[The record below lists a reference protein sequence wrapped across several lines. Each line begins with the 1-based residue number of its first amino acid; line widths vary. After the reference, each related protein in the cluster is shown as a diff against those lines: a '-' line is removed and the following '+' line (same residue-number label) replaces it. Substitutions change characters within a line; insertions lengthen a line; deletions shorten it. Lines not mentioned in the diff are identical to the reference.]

1 MVDLIHVCLYIF
13 LCSNIFDL
21 TSILLPVT
29 RVLLLLDMLHFGIK
43 FFIVIEEINLI
54 VFIDKSVLVDNIL
67 YYVIKVTVIYRLRAS
82 KTEPAPGSL
91 LLAVCPRGLKVCP
104 ENNPPSIFLWSSIG
118 KLSFERKKFE
128 IRTSHEKLT
137 LYTSSDE
144 KSRLLL
150 ALCKAAHQFSMA
162 VAPRLNEVRR
172 EEEERQ
178 RWDCDQ
184 RISVISSTSSNTTS
198 GIVSDRVHSE
208 DELEIMITSP
218 PAPSTESLALA
229 HLLDSAPA
237 SSRTSAASAT
247 AALATLTLKEEDEV
261 KPTLSES
268 SAKTNSGKFTGSQ
281 CSSSCS
287 TVVVT
292 PIQTSEF
299 SNYRFLIMLVVSNVV
314 YPVKR

>member
-1 MVDLIHVCLYIF
+1 MHICLGKIIPLTWKVCKYFGNFIF
-13 LCSNIFDL
+13 NC
-21 TSILLPVT
+21 
-29 RVLLLLDMLHFGIK
+29 
-43 FFIVIEEINLI
+43 
-54 VFIDKSVLVDNIL
+54 
-67 YYVIKVTVIYRLRAS
+67 RLKAS
-82 KTEPAPGSL
+82 KMESTPGSL
-91 LLAVCPRGLKVCP
+91 LLAVCARGLRVCP
-104 ENNPPSIFLWSSIG
+104 DNNPPSIFLWSSIG

-150 ALCKAAHQFSMA
+150 ALCKATHQFSMA

-172 EEEERQ
+172 EEEERL

-247 AALATLTLKEEDEV
+247 ASAFAALTLKEEEEEDAEEIS
-261 KPTLSES
+261 KPPCSES
-268 SAKTNSGKFTGSQ
+268 SGKTTNGKCAGSQ

-292 PIQTSEF
+292 PIQTSKITTN
-299 SNYRFLIMLVVSNVV
+299 SSL
-314 YPVKR
+314 

>member
-1 MVDLIHVCLYIF
+1 
-13 LCSNIFDL
+13 
-21 TSILLPVT
+21 
-29 RVLLLLDMLHFGIK
+29 
-43 FFIVIEEINLI
+43 
-54 VFIDKSVLVDNIL
+54 
-67 YYVIKVTVIYRLRAS
+67 
-82 KTEPAPGSL
+82 
-91 LLAVCPRGLKVCP
+91 
-104 ENNPPSIFLWSSIG
+104 
-118 KLSFERKKFE
+118 
-128 IRTSHEKLT
+128 
-137 LYTSSDE
+137 
-144 KSRLLL
+144 
-150 ALCKAAHQFSMA
+150 MA
-162 VAPRLNEVRR
+162 VAPRLSEARR

-184 RISVISSTSSNTTS
+184 RVSVISSTSSNTTS

-247 AALATLTLKEEDEV
+247 AALATLTLKEEEEEV

-268 SAKTNSGKFTGSQ
+268 STKTASGKCAGSQ

-292 PIQTSEF
+292 PVQTSK
-299 SNYRFLIMLVVSNVV
+299 L
-314 YPVKR
+314 